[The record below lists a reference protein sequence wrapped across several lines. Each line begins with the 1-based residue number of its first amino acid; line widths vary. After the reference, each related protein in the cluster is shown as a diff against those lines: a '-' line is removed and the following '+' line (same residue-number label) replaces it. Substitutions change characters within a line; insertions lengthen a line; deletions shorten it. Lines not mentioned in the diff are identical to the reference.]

1 MQFLGDNMRF
11 TAIYFL
17 FLCAVFFCIKAS
29 AQPVIAGASSGSM
42 TITGSGF
49 GDFGGEVITWDDFER
64 HAAGAKINLLQPVVG
79 TPWQS
84 LYSYAGQGIVI
95 DQARSISGTNAVK
108 VDWAIDPY
116 SIRAFGWYNRPPITQ
131 AYITYWRWQE
141 GTFAASTSNH
151 KQFYLTGNN
160 AGFPQVMS
168 LIIGGTDQWGVYN
181 QVGDGAVSWTQRN
194 NPNTKGW
201 VWGNTNSR
209 FQRWEYWFK
218 LNSPST
224 ASNGVV
230 QVWLDNV
237 LGINTSTYRIGYVDG
252 QFKDFS
258 LGHMAQGFF
267 STAKAW
273 FDDIYIAT
281 TLARVEL
288 CNAETYALCTKKHIQ
303 YVPANAWSDTTITL
317 NLRGNALGEQW
328 WLFVIDKNGLVS
340 NGLPVTAQ

>member
-1 MQFLGDNMRF
+1 MKFTMAFTFLLAVIF
-11 TAIYFL
+11 CTA
-17 FLCAVFFCIKAS
+17 VAS
-29 AQPVIAGASSGSM
+29 AQPVITGVASGSL
-42 TITGSGF
+42 TINGQGF
-49 GDFGGEVITWDDFER
+49 GDFGGEVISWDNFEQD
-64 HAAGAKINLLQPVVG
+64 ATGAKIHGAAPTYGVA
-79 TPWQS
+79 WQA
-84 LYSYAGQGIVI
+84 LYNYQGQGMVV
-95 DQARSISGTNAVK
+95 DQSHSISGAK
-108 VDWAIDPY
+108 AIKLDWSIDPY

-141 GTFAASTSNH
+141 GNFSASNSNH

-160 AGFPQVMS
+160 NSFPQVMS
-168 LIIGGTDQWGVYN
+168 LIIGGTEQWGVYN
-181 QVGDGAVSWTQRN
+181 QVGDGSVSWTQRN

-201 VWGNTNSR
+201 VWSNTNSR

-224 ASNGVV
+224 ASNGIV

-237 LGINTSTYRIGYVDG
+237 LGINTSSYRIGYVDG

-267 STAKAW
+267 ITARAW

-288 CNAETYALCTKKHIQ
+288 CDAPIYSACTVKHIQ
-303 YVPANAWSDTTITL
+303 FVDPAAWTDSAITL
-317 NLRGNALGEQW
+317 SLHNAGALTGQK
-328 WLFVIDKNGLVS
+328 WLYVIDKNGAVS
-340 NGLPVTAQ
+340 NGVPVN